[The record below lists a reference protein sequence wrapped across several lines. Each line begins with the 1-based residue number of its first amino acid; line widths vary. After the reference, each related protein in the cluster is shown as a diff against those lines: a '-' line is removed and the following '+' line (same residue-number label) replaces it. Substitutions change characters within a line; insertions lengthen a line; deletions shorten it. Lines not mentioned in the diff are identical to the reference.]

1 MSENKKPRLAEVLGV
16 EVGEAFISIA
26 RRALAWTRRQ

>member
-1 MSENKKPRLAEVLGV
+1 MSENKKPRLAEALNV

-26 RRALAWTRRQ
+26 RRALA